1 MAKGLA
7 NFIAE
12 YEKAYPDEVVH
23 IDKEID
29 SRWEATALVEKLEK
43 IKKFPIVIFHRVRTP
58 EGKRS
63 EIPLV
68 MNLFASRQRCARVI
82 GSTIEQYAIDYA
94 RKTALE
100 KKTPVAVKKKEAPV
114 KEVVQTG
121 RSINLFQFPAPVHHG
136 MDPGHYITAGY
147 FTCYDDET
155 KLDNSAL
162 HRGWIKEKNEVRV
175 FLSAHT
181 HANLIL
187 QRHES
192 RNADLRCAYWIG
204 HHPAVCLGAQ
214 ARVPFSESH
223 FAAAGGLCGEPLRL
237 VSSETLGDDFL
248 VPADAEIVVEGI
260 MPHGERRTEG
270 PFGEALG
277 YFGPQQLNPYM
288 KVTAVTRRKNAYFH
302 DLFVGHTDPLA
313 GINSAYIEAQVY
325 EAVKAVVPSLQMV
338 YRPPFALSQIYLQIK
353 KRKEGEAAD
362 ALLAALATS
371 EYTKEAFVFD
381 DDINIFDEEEVL
393 WAISTRTQWETAITL
408 VRNARASGLDPLAS
422 DENSTTKVGI
432 DCTRP
437 APPTPFAKRL
447 YIPEQ
452 VKQRIKLADFISEG
466 KLRRM

>member
-1 MAKGLA
+1 V
-7 NFIAE
+7 
-12 YEKAYPDEVVH
+12 P
-23 IDKEID
+23 
-29 SRWEATALVEKLEK
+29 R
-43 IKKFPIVIFHRVRTP
+43 R
-58 EGKRS
+58 
-63 EIPLV
+63 
-68 MNLFASRQRCARVI
+68 
-82 GSTIEQYAIDYA
+82 
-94 RKTALE
+94 
-100 KKTPVAVKKKEAPV
+100 
-114 KEVVQTG
+114 
-121 RSINLFQFPAPVHHG
+121 
-136 MDPGHYITAGY
+136 GY
-147 FTCYDDET
+147 
-155 KLDNSAL
+155 L
-162 HRGWIKEKNEVRV
+162 
-175 FLSAHT
+175 
-181 HANLIL
+181 
-187 QRHES
+187 
-192 RNADLRCAYWIG
+192 
-204 HHPAVCLGAQ
+204 
-214 ARVPFSESH
+214 FSESH
-223 FAAAGGLCGEPLRL
+223 FAAAGGLYGEPLRL

-260 MPHGERRTEG
+260 MPHGERKTEG

-381 DDINIFDEEEVL
+381 DDINIFDEQEVL

-437 APPTPFAKRL
+437 APPTPFPKRL